1 MNFFHFRFVPS
12 IFIVLFILTSCS
24 TVEYENLEVIDG
36 DTLSYNEGIKVR
48 LVQIDTPEIQENEC
62 YAQDARN
69 ELVQILVGL
78 ENDSQVVY
86 KGEAPKPSISFERD
100 DVSGDKDKYDRELRY
115 LFVDNLNVNL
125 ELVKR
130 GAAAPYFYRG
140 QKGKYAVELLVAA
153 QLAKDSNL
161 GLWGACP
168 GTELNPNEGVNTT
181 TSYSQQNGN
190 NEFVGGIASGGSN
203 CDPNY
208 EGCVPSYPPD
218 LDCPD
223 IRALGL
229 APVRRIGGDPHR
241 LDRDG
246 DGVGC
251 E

>member
-12 IFIVLFILTSCS
+12 IIIVLFVLTSCS
-24 TVEYENLEVIDG
+24 TVKYENLEVIDG
-36 DTLSYNEGIKVR
+36 DTLSYNAGIKVR

-62 YAQDARN
+62 YAQEAKN
-69 ELVQILVGL
+69 ELVQILTGL

-86 KGEAPKPSISFERD
+86 KGEASRPSISFERD
-100 DVSGDKDKYDRELRY
+100 DISGDKDKYDRELRY
-115 LFVDNLNVNL
+115 LFLDNLNVNL

-130 GAAAPYFYRG
+130 GAAAPYFYQG
-140 QKGKYAVELLVAA
+140 QKGKYAVELLEAA

-168 GTELNPNEGVNTT
+168 GTVLNPSEGVNTT
-181 TSYSQQNGN
+181 ISYSQQNGN
-190 NEFVGGIASGGSN
+190 NEFVGAIASVGTN

-208 EGCVPSYPPD
+208 EGCVPAYPPD